1 MLQTQS
7 SNPNTN
13 LYGTLYVIATP
24 IGNLEDITLRAL
36 RVLKEVDV
44 ILCEDKRVT
53 TKLLNKYEIKSN
65 LIGFHKY
72 NEQKLINHIL
82 SILQSGKNVAIVS
95 DAGTPLVSDPGLDLI
110 SFLRENNITVVPI
123 PGPSAL
129 ISALSICPL
138 KVNEFLFIG
147 FLPENKMERE
157 KLISSFNERANMVIL
172 FIAPHDFNKYL
183 KEIYNIY
190 PSIEVFYARELTK
203 FYEENW
209 LGSIKDLLDSVEKK
223 KLKGEIVLCL
233 NFTSKDEN
241 NKNLVKDNKEIINNI
256 EGYIANGYSLKEAS
270 KLLAKHHKLSSKDL
284 YGLYLKTKKL

>member
-1 MLQTQS
+1 MLQTES
-7 SNPNTN
+7 LILNP
-13 LYGTLYVIATP
+13 GVLYVIATP

-65 LIGFHKY
+65 LISFHKY
-72 NEQKLINHIL
+72 NEQKLINHVL
-82 SILQSGKNVAIVS
+82 SVLQLGKNVAIVS

-110 SFLRENNITVVPI
+110 SLLHKNNITVIPI

-129 ISALSICPL
+129 ISALSICPF
-138 KVNEFLFIG
+138 KFNEFLFVG
-147 FLPENKMERE
+147 FLSDNKTERE
-157 KLISSFNERANMVIL
+157 NLIRSFNKRADMVVL
-172 FIAPHDFNKYL
+172 FVPPHDFNKCL
-183 KEIYNIY
+183 KEIYNFY

-209 LGSIKDLLDSVEKK
+209 LGTIKDLLDNVEKK

-233 NFTSKDEN
+233 NFTSKDKN

-270 KLLAKHHKLSSKDL
+270 KLLAKHYKLSSKDL